1 MIELSDEELDYATII
16 GIGDLGVQ
24 VLSRLREKQR
34 KDLKFCAVVS
44 DKAQISR
51 HESDF
56 TIVCEGAI
64 DTAGQQQS
72 ELHNT
77 IQNSIMLVIVA
88 DVTDAFSAQMV
99 SSIAESER
107 NYEPFSRYYRK
118 SWQHHSEHDNEIF
131 SVALLKSANGINTQ
145 NDYIF
150 NTRAICLQNEMLRQ
164 QCELQPE
171 IFETE
176 LDFMAET
183 ATQIL
188 NLYLSEKLVGLD
200 MADIRNSFSN
210 PGKMTPCIGQGD
222 TTEEAVDSLLSS
234 ATKICLNLSQCH
246 LVIYSMSGARQK
258 LSIFDVDEGLNLI
271 LKKIESQNMLFAAHV
286 DDSLDDSRL
295 IIFALFCERK
305 IIKKLYDD

>member
-34 KDLKFCAVVS
+34 KDLKLCAVVS

-64 DTAGQQQS
+64 DTSGQQF

-77 IQNSIMLVIVA
+77 IQNSIMLVIFA

-164 QCELQPE
+164 QCEFHPE
-171 IFETE
+171 LFETE
-176 LDFMAET
+176 IDFMAET

-222 TTEEAVDSLLSS
+222 TPEEAVDSLLSS

-246 LVIYSMSGARQK
+246 LVIYSMSGAHQK

>member
-24 VLSRLREKQR
+24 VLSRLRKKQR
-34 KDLKFCAVVS
+34 KDLKLCAVVS

-72 ELHNT
+72 ELHDT

-118 SWQHHSEHDNEIF
+118 SWQHHSEHGNEIF

-145 NDYIF
+145 NNYIF

-164 QCELQPE
+164 QCEFHPE
-171 IFETE
+171 LFETE
-176 LDFMAET
+176 IDFMAET

-200 MADIRNSFSN
+200 MAGIRNSFSN
-210 PGKMTPCIGQGD
+210 PGEMTPCMGQGY
-222 TTEEAVDSLLSS
+222 TPAEAVDSLLSS
-234 ATKICLNLSQCH
+234 ATKVGVDLRCCH
-246 LVIYSMSGARQK
+246 LAVYSMSGDHQK
-258 LSIFDVDEGLNLI
+258 LSLFDINEGLQLI
-271 LKKIESQNMLFAAHV
+271 LQKIRESQGETLLAAQI
-286 DDSLDDSRL
+286 DDSLDSRL
-295 IIFALFCERK
+295 IIFALFCEMG
-305 IIKKLYDD
+305 

>member
-34 KDLKFCAVVS
+34 KDLKLCAVVS
-44 DKAQISR
+44 DKSQISG

-56 TIVCEGAI
+56 TTTLEGDI
-64 DTAGQQQS
+64 YTAGQQS

-131 SVALLKSANGINTQ
+131 SVALLKSANGINIQ

-164 QCELQPE
+164 QCEFHPE
-171 IFETE
+171 LFETE
-176 LDFMAET
+176 IDFMAET

-210 PGKMTPCIGQGD
+210 PGKMTSYMGQGD
-222 TTEEAVDSLLSS
+222 TKEEAVDSLLSS
-234 ATKICLNLSQCH
+234 ATKIGVDLSRINLA
-246 LVIYSMSGARQK
+246 VYSMSGARQK
-258 LSIFDVDEGLNLI
+258 ISIFDINEGFQLILQKIGLNVDSLR
-271 LKKIESQNMLFAAHV
+271 KSQGETLLAAHINE
-286 DDSLDDSRL
+286 SLDSRL
-295 IIFALFCERK
+295 IIFALFCEMG
-305 IIKKLYDD
+305 

>member
-34 KDLKFCAVVS
+34 KDLKLCAVVS

-64 DTAGQQQS
+64 DTAGQQQF

-88 DVTDAFSAQMV
+88 DLTDAFSAQMV

-164 QCELQPE
+164 QCEFHPE
-171 IFETE
+171 LFETE
-176 LDFMAET
+176 IDFMAET

-222 TTEEAVDSLLSS
+222 TPEEAVDSLLSS
-234 ATKICLNLSQCH
+234 ATKVGVDLSCNNL
-246 LVIYSMSGARQK
+246 VVYSMSGARQK
-258 LSIFDVDEGLNLI
+258 LSIFDVNEGLNLI

>member
-34 KDLKFCAVVS
+34 KDLKLCAVVS

-64 DTAGQQQS
+64 DTAGQQQFK
-72 ELHNT
+72 LHYT
-77 IQNSIMLVIVA
+77 IQKSIMLVIVA
-88 DVTDAFSAQMV
+88 DVIDAFSAQMV

-131 SVALLKSANGINTQ
+131 SVALLKSANRINTQ

-164 QCELQPE
+164 QCEFHPE
-171 IFETE
+171 LFETE
-176 LDFMAET
+176 IDFMAET

-210 PGKMTPCIGQGD
+210 PGKMMPCIGQGD
-222 TTEEAVDSLLSS
+222 TPEEAVDSLLSS
-234 ATKICLNLSQCH
+234 ATKVGVDLSCNNL
-246 LVIYSMSGARQK
+246 VVYSMSGARQK

>member
-24 VLSRLREKQR
+24 VLSRFREKQR
-34 KDLKFCAVVS
+34 KDLKLCAVVS
-44 DKAQISR
+44 DKLQISG
-51 HESDF
+51 HASDF

-64 DTAGQQQS
+64 DTSGHQF

-77 IQNSIMLVIVA
+77 IQNSIMLVIFA

-107 NYEPFSRYYRK
+107 NYEPFSRYYCE

-131 SVALLKSANGINTQ
+131 SVSLLKNVNSIKKQ

-150 NTRAICLQNEMLRQ
+150 NTRAIYLQEDMLRQ
-164 QCELQPE
+164 QCEVHPE
-171 IFETE
+171 LFETE
-176 LDFMAET
+176 IDFMAET

-222 TTEEAVDSLLSS
+222 TPEEAVDSLLSS

-246 LVIYSMSGARQK
+246 LVIYSMSGACQK
-258 LSIFDVDEGLNLI
+258 LSIFDVNEGLNLI